1 MNGNLSLA
9 FESYEKTLKVD
20 DMHYGALLHLAILQA
35 SKAEFLIAEKN
46 LQKALQINPNDP
58 EAWYSSFSFRFNS
71 CFRAHLGRI
80 YQKQTE
86 QSKVNY
92 YAEQASECFL
102 TSLRLKSAPLLPFSK
117 ISIQF

>member
-1 MNGNLSLA
+1 VTNKIQQGRIAAINRLESLA

-58 EAWYSSFSFRFNS
+58 EPW
-71 CFRAHLGRI
+71 
-80 YQKQTE
+80 
-86 QSKVNY
+86 
-92 YAEQASECFL
+92 
-102 TSLRLKSAPLLPFSK
+102 
-117 ISIQF
+117 